1 MGKLVDTLLKPEV
14 RGPLVRDCVT
24 MIDEEVSSKGG
35 LSGMAIKAGYA
46 TVKAFKS
53 GIVPESVEG
62 MIDDMVKNL
71 EPLWDEFEKGGSAG
85 TLESYLSA
93 RSGQVADA
101 LLKISDDRAARTSHH
116 NLKRVYEKLRPTG
129 KKNVEQAVPRIAGVV
144 GRHMRASA

>member
-1 MGKLVDTLLKPEV
+1 MGKLVDTLLKAEV
-14 RGPLVRDCVT
+14 RPTLLRDCVV

-46 TVKAFKS
+46 TVKAFKA
-53 GIVPESVEG
+53 GIVHESVEG

-71 EPLWDEFEKGGSAG
+71 EPLWDEYEKGGKAG
-85 TLESYLSA
+85 TLETYLGA

-101 LLKISDDRAARTSHH
+101 LLKISDDRAATTRHH
-116 NLKRVYEKLRPTG
+116 TLKKVYEKLRPTG

-144 GRHMRASA
+144 GRHMRTSG